1 MNKQTN
7 KQTNKHTQNQMCSGM
22 NKKEEKNADAKTTR
36 FLNTKFKM
44 QVVRYENTQI
54 TKNL

>member
-1 MNKQTN
+1 MNE
-7 KQTNKHTQNQMCSGM
+7 QTNKHTQNQRCSGT

-44 QVVRYENTQI
+44 QVVWYENTQI
-54 TKNL
+54 VKNL